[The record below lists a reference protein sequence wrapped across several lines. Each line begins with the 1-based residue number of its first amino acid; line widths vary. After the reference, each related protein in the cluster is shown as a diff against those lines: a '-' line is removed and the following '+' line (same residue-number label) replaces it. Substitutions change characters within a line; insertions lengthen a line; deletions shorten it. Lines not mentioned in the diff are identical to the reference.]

1 MTSGMLWQC
10 QASACSS
17 LPVGRIR
24 DRLPHTDGVSSPLC
38 GELWRDEYGN
48 PCHGFRG
55 KVCLDSRIMTSG
67 SRSSPDAS
75 LSLLFAMEED
85 IAKSASIG
93 LPGKYNI
100 SRYCPCQRADGG
112 QSYFRRASCNSL
124 REAGCRPR
132 GFCARR
138 DAHHG
143 ASCNSS
149 SRVGCQLRYL

>member
-100 SRYCPCQRADGG
+100 SRYCPCQRAEGG
-112 QSYFRRASCNSL
+112 QHISAGLRAIH
-124 REAGCRPR
+124 
-132 GFCARR
+132 CAKR
-138 DAHHG
+138 DVDHG
-143 ASCNSS
+143 AFA
-149 SRVGCQLRYL
+149 RDRMPTAELRAIHRAGWDAN